1 MVHAQ
6 DPRPGLVHRL
16 LPARPPPD
24 DWNKNVPVDN
34 TSHVP
39 VRVGAC
45 LRDCETL
52 YIVYPGWP
60 IPTLYIYWRGVG
72 VTRDSRVTLDETHN
86 LLCRLISYD
95 IAKILKCLNVD
106 SLLIYYYY
114 YYYRDV

>member
-1 MVHAQ
+1 
-6 DPRPGLVHRL
+6 
-16 LPARPPPD
+16 
-24 DWNKNVPVDN
+24 
-34 TSHVP
+34 
-39 VRVGAC
+39 
-45 LRDCETL
+45 
-52 YIVYPGWP
+52 
-60 IPTLYIYWRGVG
+60 